1 MKIYDIS
8 QELFSSVVFPGD
20 IPPTYDRVKDFSR
33 GDVYSLTNLSL
44 CAHNGTHIDAP
55 RHFVDGGK
63 TVDGIDLERFIGK
76 CSVITV
82 DGVVTAEKLSEKLDG
97 GAERICIRGG
107 GYLTEDASELVVS
120 KGIKLVGVECQSVS
134 NPDSPLKGHTI
145 LLSAEVGVLEGIRLK
160 DVPDGE
166 YFLFAA
172 PINLG
177 GAEGAPCRAVLIGEG

>member
-20 IPPTYDRVKDFSR
+20 IPPTYDRVRDFSK

-55 RHFVDGGK
+55 RHFIDGGK
-63 TVDGIDLERFIGK
+63 TVDVLELERFVGK
-76 CSVITV
+76 CCVVTV
-82 DGVVTAEKLSEKLDG
+82 DGVVTAEKLSGKLPEN
-97 GAERICIRGG
+97 AERVCIRGG
-107 GYLTEDASELVVS
+107 GFLTEDAAELIVS
-120 KGIKLVGVECQSVS
+120 RNIRLVGVECQSVS
-134 NPDSPLKGHTI
+134 DPDSPVKGHTI
-145 LLSAEVGVLEGIRLK
+145 LLSSEVGVLEGIRLG

-177 GAEGAPCRAVLIGEG
+177 GAEGAPCRALLLEM